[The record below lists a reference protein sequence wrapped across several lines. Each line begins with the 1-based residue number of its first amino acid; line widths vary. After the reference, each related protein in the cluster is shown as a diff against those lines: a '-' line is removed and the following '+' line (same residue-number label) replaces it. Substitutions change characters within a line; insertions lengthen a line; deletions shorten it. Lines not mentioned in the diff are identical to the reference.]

1 MLESLGALE
10 LPQGVEIEVIVV
22 DNDPSGSAAELVER
36 LDPSVSGHHALRLLR
51 DPRHK
56 NVAHVRN
63 TAVEAARGTWVA
75 FIDDDEV
82 ADKSWLAAYW
92 ALAREGPYDG
102 WFGPVLPR
110 LERNVTPWLDL
121 ETFYSRPRHSTGTP
135 ITAADTRTAN
145 AFVRRERLLEQP
157 FDPDFGLV
165 SELTEDYE
173 VFSRMIDRGAR
184 FAWCDEAIVVETI
197 PPERHTLRW
206 LVGRSYWS
214 SLMMARVTAAM
225 APRRSPGM
233 KLLLGVARTLF
244 GAGLVLVAAP
254 TALRSRRAAARMLRR
269 AGVQAGQVRAL
280 FDRASPIGPRAR

>member
-1 MLESLGALE
+1 M
-10 LPQGVEIEVIVV
+10 V
-22 DNDPSGSAAELVER
+22 DNDPDGSPAEFVER
-36 LDPSVSGHHALRLLR
+36 LERWASGKYPLRWLQ

-82 ADKSWLAAYW
+82 ADKGWLAAYW
-92 ALAREGPYDG
+92 ALAQTLPHDG

-121 ETFYSRPRHSTGTP
+121 ETFYSRPRHPTGTP

-173 VFSRMIDRGAR
+173 VFSRLIARGAR
-184 FAWCDEAIVVETI
+184 FGWCDEATVIETI

-206 LVGRSYWS
+206 LARRSYLS
-214 SLMMARVTAAM
+214 GLMMARVTAAM
-225 APRRSPGM
+225 APQPSRGK
-233 KLLLGVARTLF
+233 KLLLGMARALL
-244 GAGLVLVAAP
+244 GAGLLMAAAP
-254 TALRSRRAAARMLRR
+254 TALRSRSAAARLVRR
-269 AGVQAGQVRAL
+269 AGVQVGQLRAL
-280 FDRASPIGPRAR
+280 LDRPQGRRPRK